1 MRRRKVVTS
10 KMRIKLFLIT
20 LCAASI
26 GFGCAGSGERGE
38 ASVSQ
43 QVLEERATPVEV
55 IAVERCDFEDAI
67 TATGRFEANE
77 VVNISPEVAGRIQEM
92 RFDEGDAVEKGDLI
106 VKIEDSEVRL
116 TLERARAELKRR
128 EADLLGAERALK
140 RAHELYQKSIATEA
154 HLDEAQQLYD
164 VAQASVEQAKA
175 EVGLAEKRLA
185 DTEIVAPLRGVLAE
199 RRYAVGELVQVG
211 APIFTLLQLSPIKL
225 EIKVPE
231 RRIGELALDQE
242 AVVTVDA
249 LNGTQ
254 YEGVISYISPSLDP
268 LSKNLMVRLVVP
280 NEDMML
286 KPGMFARAS
295 IDTGAHK
302 NILAVPRDA
311 ILFASEETEVF
322 VLADG
327 VARKRR
333 LSLGADWRELV
344 EVTAGVTEGDEVITA
359 GQHVLKDGMKVNVV
373 ARLELCD
380 LLEGNILQ

>member
-1 MRRRKVVTS
+1 MIS
-10 KMRIKLFLIT
+10 KMKIELFLVT

-26 GFGCAGSGERGE
+26 GCGCAGSGERGE

-43 QVLEERATPVEV
+43 QALEERATPVEV
-55 IAVERCDFEDAI
+55 ITVERCDFEDAI

-77 VVNISPEVAGRIQEM
+77 VVSISPEVAGRIQEM
-92 RFDEGDAVEKGDLI
+92 RFDEGDAVQEGDLI
-106 VKIEDSEVRL
+106 VKIEDSEVRF

-140 RAHELYQKSIATEA
+140 RAHELYEKSIATEA

-175 EVGLAEKRLA
+175 EVGLAEQRLA
-185 DTEIVAPLRGVLAE
+185 DTEIVAPLRGVLAD
-199 RRYAVGELVQVG
+199 RQYAVGELVQAG

-231 RRIGELALDQE
+231 RRIAELAVGLE
-242 AVVTVDA
+242 AAVTVDA
-249 LNGTQ
+249 LGGTQ
-254 YEGVISYISPSLDP
+254 YEGKIKYVNPSIDP
-268 LSKNLMVRLVVP
+268 LSKNLMVRLIVP

-311 ILFASEETEVF
+311 ILFASDETEVF
-322 VLADG
+322 VVGNGIAK
-327 VARKRR
+327 KRR
-333 LSLGADWRELV
+333 LSLGADWREFV
-344 EVTAGVTEGDEVITA
+344 EVTAGVAEGDEVIIA

-373 ARLELCD
+373 ARAELD
-380 LLEGNILQ
+380 QLLKSDFLR